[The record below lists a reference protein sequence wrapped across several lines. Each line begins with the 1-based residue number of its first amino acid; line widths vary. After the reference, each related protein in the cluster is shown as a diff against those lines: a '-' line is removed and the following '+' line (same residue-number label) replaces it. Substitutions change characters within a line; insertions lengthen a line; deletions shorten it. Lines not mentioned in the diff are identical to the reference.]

1 MNDNLD
7 TFQTALLT
15 ELRREVIDSPRQAP
29 QAVPS
34 SAPSSAAAAPRR
46 STVRRLSVVGLASGA
61 AASLAVSL
69 GLVSFGG
76 TTPAFAVTT
85 AKDGDV
91 VVTLTGAGP
100 ADAQQLEAALK
111 DHGIEADV
119 VYDPDRFPVV
129 EPDAEEG
136 VETRYFGRVSEG
148 PAIIVRPTEDGTVV
162 RIDGDKCDGVHW
174 TMYLDDHGV
183 TGILAP
189 RPNVAA
195 GHHPIGDRSKVHAA
209 RRN

>member
-1 MNDNLD
+1 MNTQLD

-15 ELRREVIDSPRQAP
+15 QLRREVIESPRHAP
-29 QAVPS
+29 L
-34 SAPSSAAAAPRR
+34 SAPSSARAPRR
-46 STVRRLSVVGLASGA
+46 STLRRV
-61 AASLAVSL
+61 SLAGVAAGVASSVAMSL
-69 GLVSFGG
+69 GLVSIGGAG

-91 VVTLTGAGP
+91 VVTLTGVGP

-111 DHGIEADV
+111 DHRIEADV

-189 RPNVAA
+189 RPIGAA
-195 GHHPIGDRSKVHAA
+195 GHHHIGDRSKVRAA
-209 RRN
+209 PRD